1 MAKRLIYVGPDDDIS
16 DLAGKLQA
24 ADPGDQV
31 ALTVP
36 PGAQAFQTPLNVRL
50 LRSVAMKRG
59 LTTTIVSPD
68 PRIQEVAQSAGLPVY
83 SSVAA
88 LEGGIPV
95 ESPRPGFRP
104 GAPSPRPQA
113 PFLPEPPAATAAT
126 PGGARAPAALPF
138 EYVPRPLPSSAPAGA
153 DLPAAPVAGGAS
165 FALAGADVPG
175 AVPAPRTGPW
185 GAPIVPP
192 RPPALPEHA
201 LPASEPP
208 SGFLATPGTPVPG
221 YPLSN
226 PAGQISPASPPYA
239 PFLPASPAGPRPRPG
254 SPWSSL
260 SEIPDEEE
268 PVSPWAGA
276 RAAFAPAAAAGVI
289 ATPAAPPS
297 PPVVTPPP
305 PPRHG
310 SQIRQQPP
318 TPPPTS
324 TAGRLRVPPRT
335 VIYGVVVGVLALGVI
350 LFLLLGSSATVTIT
364 VAEPTLTVTPTIQG
378 TTSTAQATQPN
389 YILSKQLTDPAS
401 QTFQVTPTGTQA
413 VPGVAATGYVVLT
426 TTGAGPCSNGCSFTL
441 TPAYEF
447 ETTGTSPTV
456 LFGVTS
462 PTPVIIPGGGDASNQ
477 IPVTALTTGA
487 VGNVPQGAITVCTSA
502 AEDWCTTDALQADN
516 PAPTTGG
523 VDAKNETVASA
534 SDIAN
539 WQEQLGQV
547 ETQLG
552 QTATAD
558 LATKAGQDKVA
569 LDPSGGGK
577 SITYVVS
584 PSSFPPATAG
594 TVMTAET
601 VTVTMTAQETVY
613 NPADL
618 DAVVL
623 KDLQAS
629 SNLPAG
635 DSLVPSQLQLNN
647 LQIIQAGSDGSFALS
662 VSGVDYYH
670 GQVDLS
676 QLKSQISGRSPG
688 SVQGIVEQ
696 AIPNVQSVTVAE
708 TPVQFLFMPFSSSSI
723 HIVETFVT
731 SSGSGSSAS
740 G

>member
-16 DLAGKLQA
+16 DLAGKLQT
-24 ADPGDQV
+24 ADPGDQI

-104 GAPSPRPQA
+104 GAPSPRAQA
-113 PFLPEPPAATAAT
+113 PFLPQPPAATR
-126 PGGARAPAALPF
+126 GGARAPDALPF
-138 EYVPRPLPSSAPAGA
+138 EYVPRPLAPSAPAGA
-153 DLPAAPVAGGAS
+153 ELPAAPVAWGAS
-165 FALAGADVPG
+165 SPLAGVDVPG

-192 RPPALPEHA
+192 RPAPLAEHS

-208 SGFLATPGTPVPG
+208 SGFLATPRASGPG
-221 YPLSN
+221 YPVSQ
-226 PAGQISPASPPYA
+226 PAGQIPPASPPYA
-239 PFLPASPAGPRPRPG
+239 PFLPASPAGPRPQPG

-268 PVSPWAGA
+268 PVSTRAGA
-276 RAAFAPAAAAGVI
+276 RAAFAPPAAAGVI

-297 PPVVTPPP
+297 PPAVTPPP

-310 SQIRQQPP
+310 SQIRHQPP

-324 TAGRLRVPPRT
+324 TAGRLRVPSRR
-335 VIYGVVVGVLALGVI
+335 VIYGVVVGALAVGIV
-350 LFLLLGSSATVTIT
+350 LFLLLSTSATVTIT
-364 VAEPTLTVTPTIQG
+364 VAEQPLTVTPTIQG
-378 TTSTAQATQPN
+378 TTSTAQASQPN
-389 YILSKQLTDPAS
+389 YILSKQITDPAS
-401 QTFQVTPTGTQA
+401 QTFQATPTGTQA

-426 TTGAGPCSNGCSFTL
+426 TTGAGPCSNGCAFTL

-462 PTPVIIPGGGDASNQ
+462 PTPVIIPGSGGASNQ

-523 VDAKNETVASA
+523 VDATHETVASA

-558 LATKAGQDKVA
+558 LSAKAGQDKVVV
-569 LDPSGGGK
+569 DPSGGGK
-577 SITYVVS
+577 SVTFTVS

-601 VTVTMTAQETVY
+601 VTVTMTAQETLY
-613 NPADL
+613 DPAGL
-618 DAVVL
+618 NAVVL

-629 SNLPAG
+629 SDLPAG

-670 GQVDLS
+670 GKLNLT
-676 QLKSQISGRSPG
+676 QLAGQLSGRSPG
-688 SVQGIVEQ
+688 SVRGIVQ
-696 AIPNVQSVTVAE
+696 GTIPNVKSVTVDE
-708 TPVQFLFMPFSSSSI
+708 SPVGFLFMPFSSSSI